1 MPILSLTV
9 ISLLFIPLFIQIS
22 LILSYFFCIILPFR
36 FSCMLL
42 FNRFSLPKSWVSLF
56 VFPFPGL
63 STTDSTFFFPFSAIF
78 FLIAVFLTSRFAW
91 SSLCT
96 SFFYLNK
103 YQVYLQCD
111 YWSSLAL
118 FFVYMY
124 FCFIKSLSNYLFSE
138 LIYFTIFHWYIVP
151 LLIIYY

>member
-36 FSCMLL
+36 FSCMLF
-42 FNRFSLPKSWVSLF
+42 FNRFSPPKSWVSLF

-96 SFFYLNK
+96 SFFGLSK
-103 YQVYLQCD
+103 QISGLSAM
-111 YWSSLAL
+111 WLLEL
-118 FFVYMY
+118 FG
-124 FCFIKSLSNYLFSE
+124 FILCLYVLLF
-138 LIYFTIFHWYIVP
+138 H
-151 LLIIYY
+151 

>member
-36 FSCMLL
+36 FSCMLF

-96 SFFYLNK
+96 SFFGLSK
-103 YQVYLQCD
+103 QISGLSAM
-111 YWSSLAL
+111 WLLKL
-118 FFVYMY
+118 FG
-124 FCFIKSLSNYLFSE
+124 FILCLYVLLF
-138 LIYFTIFHWYIVP
+138 H
-151 LLIIYY
+151 